1 MARKATTPVI
11 QPMPEINQEAY
22 QEDAGALSML
32 GSIAQ
37 GIQDER
43 DLVNQL
49 LGQAQMAD
57 ALSKLT
63 ATVAVSKMA
72 HVKETKLYRAI
83 AGMKDRDG
91 RGLNGTWE
99 EFCALLGTSAPK
111 VNEDINNLRTFGE
124 EALESMSRMGIGY
137 REMRQWRRLPDDAR
151 SALIEAAK
159 QGNKEAVEYLAEE
172 LIAKH
177 SAEKADLEKKLADV
191 QGDYDALS
199 KVEADTSRK
208 LRETR
213 LELERSQLR
222 TAPWSDKVAPLQIE
236 IAKRQA
242 IIDEATGR
250 HLQAVEAL
258 DAFWLGELAN
268 QPDYDPESPADMPP
282 EVSAVLVE
290 LHDAINRTARQIAA
304 ARNELL
310 NRFGPELEKAL
321 QHQLALDDESV

>member
-49 LGQAQMAD
+49 LGQAQMAESF
-57 ALSKLT
+57 AKFSLTVSTSKL
-63 ATVAVSKMA
+63 AY
-72 HVKETKLYRAI
+72 VKENKLYRALQGRRT
-83 AGMKDRDG
+83 ADG
-91 RGLNGTWE
+91 QQFSGTWDD
-99 EFCALLGTSAPK
+99 FCSLLGRSRQQ
-111 VNEDINNLRTFGE
+111 VDEDIANLRILGE